1 MFLAG
6 WKKCLWTKFIPF
18 SIHYVL
24 QNETLAAQIG
34 SSEATLYQVQ
44 MGVMINWG
52 ENPFSVTSNPSLT
65 QEVDISPFLY
75 SRSYERHQ
83 VLELSHPLLTM
94 DYVLVFRM
102 PGHGS
107 RLFLLSRPFNIS
119 VLSVTC
125 LFSCRQIDGRFHDKY
140 WILYPQVWLAVI
152 SVYIWY
158 RTGNMLQSIADK
170 SLLKQSSSNA
180 KRGCSL

>member
-1 MFLAG
+1 VETVRGDNALNQMFLAG

-52 ENPFSVTSNPSLT
+52 ENPFSATSNPSFT
-65 QEVDISPFLY
+65 QEVNVCPFIY
-75 SRSYERHQ
+75 ARTYERHQ
-83 VLELSHPLLTM
+83 MVEMSTPLFSQ
-94 DYVLVFRM
+94 DYIFVFRM

-107 RLFLLSRPFNIS
+107 RLLLLSRPFNIS
-119 VLSVTC
+119 VLSVTILLC
-125 LFSCRQIDGRFHDKY
+125 FFFIVKSTTVSTKNSQFYIHRF
-140 WILYPQVWLAVI
+140 
-152 SVYIWY
+152 
-158 RTGNMLQSIADK
+158 G
-170 SLLKQSSSNA
+170 
-180 KRGCSL
+180 